1 MYQSYLEAQ
10 LENEEEESDEQG
22 DADDQDYLKVSY
34 C

>member
-22 DADDQDYLKVSY
+22 DAVDQDYLKVSH